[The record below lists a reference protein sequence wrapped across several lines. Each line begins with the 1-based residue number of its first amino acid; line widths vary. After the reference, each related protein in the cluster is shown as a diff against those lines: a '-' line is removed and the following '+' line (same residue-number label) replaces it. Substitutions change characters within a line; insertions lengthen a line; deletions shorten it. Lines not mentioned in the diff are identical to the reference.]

1 MNYFLDTNVGLGYV
15 FCTDPWNDKSEH
27 LFNKEGTFFFFFFVR
42 NEFDRKYNNI
52 LKKQMNFLYSL
63 RKVLEIENYSKRL
76 SLKDL
81 KLKSSFVVLKR
92 DFEDNL
98 KEKIVEVLWKRCENK
113 HEFDSHLEEY
123 VCAVK
128 DLLIYIKKF
137 MRGFKGKLIDRTRFF
152 KSEVIECEK
161 RTKKY
166 SDLNDNL
173 SKIGIHYPDSYIILD
188 AHDLSLNDGIG
199 LNFISADKKMIERAK
214 NILNLLSIDGFFY
227 LKDFC

>member
-27 LFNKEGTFFFFFFVR
+27 LFNKDGTFYISYCVR
-42 NEFDRKYNNI
+42 KEFDRKYNNI

-63 RKVLEIENYSKRL
+63 QKVLEIEDYSKKL

-81 KLKSSFVVLKR
+81 KLKSLFAELKR

-113 HEFDSHLEEY
+113 HEFDSQSEEY

-152 KSEVIECEK
+152 KSMVIEYEK

-166 SDLNDNL
+166 SDLNDKL

-188 AHDLSLNDGIG
+188 AHDLSLNDEIS

-214 NILNLLSIDGFFY
+214 NILNLLSIDDFFY

>member
-1 MNYFLDTNVGLGYV
+1 
-15 FCTDPWNDKSEH
+15 
-27 LFNKEGTFFFFFFVR
+27 
-42 NEFDRKYNNI
+42 
-52 LKKQMNFLYSL
+52 MNFLYSL

-152 KSEVIECEK
+152 KSVVIECEK
-161 RTKKY
+161 RTEKY
-166 SDLNDNL
+166 SDLNDKL
-173 SKIGIHYPDSYIILD
+173 SKIGVHYPDSYIILD

-214 NILNLLSIDGFFY
+214 NILNLLSIDDFFY